1 MSTLTPLALST
12 AMVDGVSAVLE
23 IHDELIRLHLADGS
37 FLVLSPEHLTVTLD
51 VAAAN
56 RGDVF
61 VATTEITPA
70 YRSVAHQVSLT
81 IDGAFHLARRGA
93 NLVAAGRPLRL
104 DDWTADR

>member
-1 MSTLTPLALST
+1 MSTHTPLALST

-51 VAAAN
+51 VAGAN

-61 VATTEITPA
+61 VATTVVAAA
-70 YRSVAHQVSLT
+70 YSAGEHHLALT
-81 IDGAFHLARRGA
+81 IDGAFYLARRGA
-93 NLVAAGRPLRL
+93 TLLDTTEASLRL
-104 DDWTADR
+104 EDWS